1 MALNRVAGDRGEW
14 LVILED
20 HEDGVEAMEAGMSSE
35 PNGKLRLS
43 AMVVH
48 QFRLEMPLSWQI
60 CSPECSQST
69 NIVNWPANGS
79 FTPNQVWI
87 LTDAYCAMALC
98 IMVSIGLLV
107 PTCIY

>member
-1 MALNRVAGDRGEW
+1 MALNRVASDRGER

-48 QFRLEMPLSWQI
+48 
-60 CSPECSQST
+60 
-69 NIVNWPANGS
+69 
-79 FTPNQVWI
+79 
-87 LTDAYCAMALC
+87 
-98 IMVSIGLLV
+98 
-107 PTCIY
+107 